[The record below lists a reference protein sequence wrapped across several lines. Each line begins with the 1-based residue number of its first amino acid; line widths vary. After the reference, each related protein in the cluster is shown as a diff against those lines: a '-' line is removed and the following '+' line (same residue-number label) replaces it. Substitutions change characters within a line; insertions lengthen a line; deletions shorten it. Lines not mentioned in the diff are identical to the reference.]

1 MRINVSFLKLQGL
14 FIFYGIAGL
23 MDLGRGEVRGGGG
36 GGSKRNFEIKSGE
49 IAGVTRSPE
58 GGHTPKIIFVGHYVT
73 KIGKL
78 GGGVISLHLCTL
90 LRFWSSLILM
100 LLLNLHGHCSDYL
113 IFKHKSF
120 DPSKHKQEDEENC

>member
-1 MRINVSFLKLQGL
+1 M
-14 FIFYGIAGL
+14 
-23 MDLGRGEVRGGGG
+23 GG

-78 GGGVISLHLCTL
+78 GGGSYHYTCAHFYV
-90 LRFWSSLILM
+90 F
-100 LLLNLHGHCSDYL
+100 GV
-113 IFKHKSF
+113 
-120 DPSKHKQEDEENC
+120 P